1 MLIRSYDNSKWAE
14 YIGTLCWERT
24 IPNDCSLTYFLSF
37 LFPCIGYI
45 SLNHKIFVLFLNI
58 CLFSFNIFASGVH
71 VWADKFKYAKSI
83 IFHFLNFL
91 MYDLFVS

>member
-1 MLIRSYDNSKWAE
+1 MGRIQRNSLWGKNNAQRLFSNLFS
-14 YIGTLCWERT
+14 LCFHA
-24 IPNDCSLTYFLSF
+24 LA
-37 LFPCIGYI
+37 I
-45 SLNHKIFVLFLNI
+45 SLNHKIFDLCLNI

-71 VWADKFKYAKSI
+71 VRADKFKFAKSS